1 MDTRVFPTEAITSG
15 KPLAVEDA
23 TILSVTVQ
31 FPVSVS
37 LIKHW
42 GYRCEVSEEWRGMPP
57 ALLSALQ
64 SLLERR

>member
-1 MDTRVFPTEAITSG
+1 MDTRVFPTEAVTGRG

-31 FPVSVS
+31 LPVSLS

-42 GYRCEVSEEWRGMPP
+42 GYRCEVRCFAKRPW
-57 ALLSALQ
+57 LSAPQ
-64 SLLERR
+64 SLPQRR